1 MKEIIG
7 AVALKIP
14 IEMEEIDVDRSTELR
29 EKFDNEVP
37 VLFIDGRK
45 AFKYR
50 VTIEELEKRL
60 MRRSAIPW
68 LGSRAGGA

>member
-1 MKEIIG
+1 MKSIIAG
-7 AVALKIP
+7 VALKIP
-14 IEMEEIDVDRSTELR
+14 IEIEIVDVDGADDLR
-29 EKFDNEVP
+29 EKFGNKVP

-50 VTIEELEKRL
+50 VTIKQLEKRL
-60 MRRSAIPW
+60 MRRSVISW

>member
-1 MKEIIG
+1 MKSIIAG
-7 AVALKIP
+7 VALKIP
-14 IEMEEIDVDRSTELR
+14 IEIEIVDVDGADELR
-29 EKFDNEVP
+29 EKFSNEVP

-50 VTIEELEKRL
+50 VTIKALEKRL